1 MWTIK
6 CPAPAAHRSSQ
17 CFKILNSLQFLGQF
31 LYKKSM
37 FFKNLFN
44 MEVQKVIS
52 VVQTKHFSIQHFPPI
67 LSAPCFALRGFWPP
81 INPHGCGLL
90 WTYVCTYLF
99 SYGKAIKTKRTSYL
113 IVALFWKSIFE
124 KIGQNLQIYNPICV
138 VPI

>member
-1 MWTIK
+1 
-6 CPAPAAHRSSQ
+6 
-17 CFKILNSLQFLGQF
+17 
-31 LYKKSM
+31 
-37 FFKNLFN
+37 

-52 VVQTKHFSIQHFPPI
+52 AAQTKYFSLQHLLPI

-113 IVALFWKSIFE
+113 IVLLLYFGNQFDNFFG